1 MAAAE
6 TAGVG
11 SVTPEQRQHDFIKGK
26 LAELELETGVEILFA
41 VESGS
46 RAWGFASPDS
56 DWDVRFVYRQPAKEY
71 VRLVKQPDTLGRSA
85 KGDLYDITGW
95 DVAKA
100 LKQALSSNAT
110 LLEWLRSPIRYRWE
124 PEVEAVAAMCERLA
138 NPRSLTWNY
147 FNLCRHAEE
156 EFRKTEKLKKYLYA
170 VRCAMSLRHVRMFP
184 SAVPPMN
191 IQQLVEAVDLSPDE
205 EESVH
210 QLVRLKQASLE
221 ADTVSEIG
229 MNLMRDFVLGG
240 LAQAEASKPEK
251 TTPVSDAKL
260 LELTERVF
268 VKTIGLEL

>member
-1 MAAAE
+1 M
-6 TAGVG
+6 
-11 SVTPEQRQHDFIKGK
+11 TPEQRHHDFIKGK

-41 VESGS
+41 IESGS
-46 RAWGFASPDS
+46 RAWGFASQDS

-71 VRLVKQPDTLGRSA
+71 VRLVKQPDTMGRTA

-124 PEVEAVAAMCERLA
+124 PEVEAVASMCERLA

-156 EFRKTEKLKKYLYA
+156 DFRKTGKLKKYMYA
-170 VRCAMSLRHVRMFP
+170 VRCALTLKHIRMFP
-184 SAVPPMN
+184 GVPPMN
-191 IQQLVEAVDLSPDE
+191 IQQLAEAVDLTPDE
-205 EESVH
+205 EESVRR
-210 QLVRLKQASLE
+210 LVQLKQASAE
-221 ADTVSEIG
+221 GDMVSEIG
-229 MNLMRDFVLGG
+229 MNLMRDFVLGE
-240 LAQAEASKPEK
+240 LMHAEASKPEK